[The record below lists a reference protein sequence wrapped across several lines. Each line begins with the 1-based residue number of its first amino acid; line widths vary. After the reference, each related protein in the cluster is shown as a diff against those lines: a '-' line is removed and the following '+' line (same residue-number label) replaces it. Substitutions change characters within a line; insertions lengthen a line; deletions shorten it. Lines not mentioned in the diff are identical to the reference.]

1 MAGPRDQLGCKVF
14 NAVACLFACV
24 SISEHG
30 LAGGKAGLFIG
41 IIKSFSVS
49 SQANA
54 VGAAD
59 LRAVIS

>member
-1 MAGPRDQLGCKVF
+1 MTGPRDQLGCEVF
-14 NAVACLFACV
+14 NVVACLFACV

-30 LAGGKAGLFIG
+30 LDGGKAGLFIS

-54 VGAAD
+54 VGDAD